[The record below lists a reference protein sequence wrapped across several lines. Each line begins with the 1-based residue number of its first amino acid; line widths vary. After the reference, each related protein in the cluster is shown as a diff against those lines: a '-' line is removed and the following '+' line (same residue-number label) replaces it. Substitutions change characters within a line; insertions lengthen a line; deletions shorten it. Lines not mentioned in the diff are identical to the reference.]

1 MKPEAQ
7 GVCKSV
13 QEMVDVHQLMMR
25 ASPEQAS
32 LMGPCSQKRRP
43 LFLMSEIGLQD
54 AQLHKF

>member
-7 GVCKSV
+7 GVWESM
-13 QEMVDVHQLMMR
+13 QEMVDVHRLMMR
-25 ASPEQAS
+25 ASTEQAN

-54 AQLHKF
+54 ACGKT